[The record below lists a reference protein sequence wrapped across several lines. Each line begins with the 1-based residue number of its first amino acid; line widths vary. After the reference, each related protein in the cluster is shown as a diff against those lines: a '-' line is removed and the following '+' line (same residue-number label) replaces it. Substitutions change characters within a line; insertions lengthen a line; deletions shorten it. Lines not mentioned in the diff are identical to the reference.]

1 MIIKSHKRMMKGRL
15 KKIYGKLKQMEREQK
30 KKNLVVN
37 NQPESKREEAIE
49 RYRED
54 KEACRTIFVE
64 GIRVQQ
70 VEQKKNQTREKRGE
84 QDQTSTG

>member
-1 MIIKSHKRMMKGRL
+1 MMKGRL
-15 KKIYGKLKQMEREQK
+15 KKNLWEIETNGEREQK

-64 GIRVQQ
+64 RIRVQQ
-70 VEQKKNQTREKRGE
+70 IEQKK
-84 QDQTSTG
+84 

>member
-49 RYRED
+49 
-54 KEACRTIFVE
+54 
-64 GIRVQQ
+64 
-70 VEQKKNQTREKRGE
+70 
-84 QDQTSTG
+84 